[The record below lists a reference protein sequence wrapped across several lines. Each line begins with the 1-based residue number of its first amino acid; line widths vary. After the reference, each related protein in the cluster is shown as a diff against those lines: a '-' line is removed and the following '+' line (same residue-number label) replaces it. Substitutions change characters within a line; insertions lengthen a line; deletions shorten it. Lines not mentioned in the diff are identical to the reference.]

1 MSNAVQE
8 NAFDEDAVEQGTY
21 WRQRGGGGD
30 QDKIESWYRFFKG
43 IYSIFSWCLWINLIV
58 FQYLD
63 ECRIYY
69 KKRKKEPIIHHHH
82 HAKIKSSYFLNFG
95 KIKKYIY
102 IL

>member
-1 MSNAVQE
+1 
-8 NAFDEDAVEQGTY
+8 
-21 WRQRGGGGD
+21 
-30 QDKIESWYRFFKG
+30 
-43 IYSIFSWCLWINLIV
+43 LWINLIV